1 MRHLPTVPLRNKFER
16 KKDMRTKRLL
26 LLLAVCI
33 FALMI
38 FTSCDMLMTPQNPG
52 GTDIGVGFDLWQEQ
66 VASIEKTGVTNG
78 VATYKITL
86 KNGTEETIS
95 VGGMTDKGEITSIEK
110 ISEENGVATYTITLS
125 DGSSQTLTVTDST
138 TPPVTTPPTD
148 SLNNATLEQLL
159 AMLEANKVPIF
170 DEGSTV
176 TDASKTTAAGA
187 FKNGVVGFTTHMT
200 KDIFFG
206 ESDTVCKIT
215 LNNFSFEAVTED
227 EITVYIE
234 FRKINTARP
243 NDNNAVAYSTVV
255 ATYEAY
261 VTPNGLGDYELELG
275 VISRDDLD
283 GLGDDFILG
292 IYTDEATP
300 VRMSFSKNTTCLMA
314 AKNAL
319 TNTTSASSFRYSY
332 YYKND
337 GSTASADEALMP
349 EMTFLHSEEPKYMLE
364 SELIEKIKELIA
376 AGGNSG
382 STVTP
387 GVVPT
392 AGLKLHLPD
401 YYDLVVGDNFE
412 LFYKGIAECYDS
424 DVYDFVL
431 RYADYKGNSAADAR
445 GQVFARKYVWTPTEA
460 DAGKTYTLNI
470 TVYDNVGSIVAT
482 DSVEIRVHAKPT
494 SPEEEKVVL
503 CVGDSLT
510 NGGTWVKQFY
520 DRLCSSNGDKLENI
534 KFIGTRQVV
543 GTKVYYEGYGGWSFN
558 SYITTS
564 SGRTNAKYITGN
576 FADKNEAV
584 DQHSIYKDENG
595 AWWKLE
601 SIENTQIKLIRV
613 DGGASSNN
621 LTVGGVAGGGTLTW
635 VSGGENHGNITFT
648 GWSNAPANPMW
659 DDDTNGVNMKKY
671 VEGFGVDHLDEVYV
685 LLGWNNTGAKEDSYK
700 EQVRTFLD
708 NILTV
713 YPDCHITLMGLQV
726 PMKDGFGTNYG
737 LGWPYFEKA
746 GHVWLMQE
754 WYMEICE
761 EDKYKDNL
769 TFVQISGQFDSVN
782 NCLKTTVAT
791 NNHSTVKETICSNG
805 VHPDV
810 SGYKQ
815 IGDAAYRHFVS
826 RFQ

>member
-1 MRHLPTVPLRNKFER
+1 MH
-16 KKDMRTKRLL
+16 TKRLFL
-26 LLLAVCI
+26 LLVICI
-33 FALMI
+33 VALLV
-38 FTSCDMLMTPQNPG
+38 FTSCDMLTTPQSPG

-110 ISEENGVATYTITLS
+110 TAEENGVATYTVTLS
-125 DGSSQTLTVTDST
+125 DGTSQTLTVTDKT
-138 TPPVTTPPTD
+138 TPPVTSAPAGD
-148 SLNNATLEQLL
+148 LNSATLEQLL
-159 AMLEANKVPIF
+159 ALLETNKIPIL
-170 DEGSTV
+170 DEDSTV

-187 FKNGVVGFTTHMT
+187 FKNGVVGFTTYMT

-206 ESDTVCKIT
+206 DADTVCKIT
-215 LNNFSFEAVTED
+215 LKNFSLEAVTKD
-227 EITVYIE
+227 EIAVYVE
-234 FRKINTARP
+234 FRKIDTTTRP
-243 NDNNAVAYSTVV
+243 NDNSAVTHSKLI
-255 ATYEAY
+255 ATYEAF
-261 VTPNGLGDYELELG
+261 VTPDGLGDYELDLGSIDKDDLSELG
-275 VISRDDLD
+275 DA
-283 GLGDDFILG
+283 FILG
-292 IYTDEATP
+292 IYTNEENP
-300 VRMSFSKNTTCLMA
+300 VRMSFSKNPTCLMA
-314 AKNAL
+314 EKNAL
-319 TNTTSASSFRYSY
+319 TNTTNASAFRYSY
-332 YYKND
+332 YYKNV
-337 GSTASADEALMP
+337 GGNLTTASADEALMP
-349 EMTFLHSEEPKYMLE
+349 ELTFLHTEEPKYMLE

-376 AGGNSG
+376 AGGVGNNGG
-382 STVTP
+382 STGGTVTP

-431 RYADYKGNSAADAR
+431 RYADYKGNSAADNR

-520 DRLCSSNGDKLENI
+520 DRLCANNGDKLENI

-543 GTKVYYEGYGGWSFN
+543 GTKVYYEGYGGWSFA
-558 SYITTS
+558 SYTGTS
-564 SGRTNAKYITGN
+564 SNRDNAKYIVGSFT
-576 FADKNEAV
+576 DKNEAE
-584 DQHSIYKDENG
+584 DQHSVYKDENG
-595 AWWKLE
+595 SWWKLE
-601 SIENTQIKLIRV
+601 SIENNQIKLIWV
-613 DGGASSNN
+613 DGGATSKN
-621 LTVGGVAGGGTLTW
+621 LTVGGAAGGGTLTW
-635 VSGGENHGNITFT
+635 VSGGVNHDPITFSN
-648 GWSNAPANPMW
+648 WSKAPSNPMW
-659 DDDTNGVNMKKY
+659 DDDINGVNMKKY

-685 LLGWNNTGAKEDSYK
+685 LLGWNNTGTTEEKYK
-700 EQVRTFLD
+700 QEARTFLD

-726 PMKDGFGTNYG
+726 PLKDGFASNYNM
-737 LGWPYFEKA
+737 GWPYFEKA

-761 EDKYKDNL
+761 EAKYKDNL
-769 TFVQISGQFDSVN
+769 SFIQISGQFDSIN
-782 NCLKTTVAT
+782 NCMQTTVVA

-805 VHPDV
+805 VHPAAA
-810 SGYKQ
+810 GYKQ

-826 RFQ
+826 RLQE

>member
-1 MRHLPTVPLRNKFER
+1 
-16 KKDMRTKRLL
+16 MRTKRLF

-52 GTDIGVGFDLWQEQ
+52 GTDIGVGFDLWEQQ
-66 VASIEKTGVTNG
+66 VASIEKTGESNG

-110 ISEENGVATYTITLS
+110 TAEENGVATYKITLS
-125 DGSSQTLTVTDST
+125 DGTQQTLNVTDKT
-138 TPPVTTPPTD
+138 TPPVTTAPAGD
-148 SLNNATLEQLL
+148 LNNATLEQLL
-159 AMLEANKVPIF
+159 AMLEANKVPIL

-187 FKNGVVGFTTHMT
+187 FKDGVVGFTTYMT

-215 LNNFSFEAVTED
+215 LNSFKFEAVTDE

-234 FRKINTARP
+234 FRKISTVRP

-255 ATYEAY
+255 ATYEAT
-261 VTPNGLGDYELELG
+261 VTPNGLGDYELDLGSVSKDDLEELG
-275 VISRDDLD
+275 DA
-283 GLGDDFILG
+283 FILG
-292 IYTDEATP
+292 IYTDEDTP

-314 AKNAL
+314 EKNAL
-319 TNTTSASSFRYSY
+319 TNTTSASFRYSY
-332 YYKND
+332 YYKNE
-337 GSTASADEALMP
+337 GGNITTVSADEALSP

-376 AGGNSG
+376 AGGNTGNNGNTG
-382 STVTP
+382 STGSTGSTGGTVTP

-401 YYDLVVGDNFE
+401 YYDLIVGDKFE

-431 RYADYKGNSAADAR
+431 RYADRSSAADNR

-460 DAGKTYTLNI
+460 EAGKTYTLNVI
-470 TVYDNVGSIVAT
+470 VYDNVGSIVAT

-494 SPEEEKVVL
+494 SPDEEKVVL

-520 DRLCSSNGDKLENI
+520 DRISADKLDNI
-534 KFIGTRQVV
+534 TFIGTRSIT
-543 GTKVYYEGYGGWSFN
+543 GTKVRYEGYGGWAFT
-558 SYITTS
+558 SYTGPS
-564 SGRTNAKYITGN
+564 DNRNNGKYITGN
-576 FADKNEAV
+576 FSDKNEAE
-584 DQHSIYKDENG
+584 DQHSIYKDGNG
-595 AWWKLE
+595 TYWKLE
-601 SIENTQIKLIRV
+601 SIEAERIKLIRV
-613 DGGASSNN
+613 DGGASSTD

-635 VSGGENHGNITFT
+635 VSGGVNRGNITFT
-648 GWSNAPANPMW
+648 GWSKAPSNPMW

-671 VEGFGVDHLDEVYV
+671 VEGFGVDHLDEVIV
-685 LLGWNNTGAKEDSYK
+685 LLGWNNTGTTEEKYK
-700 EQVRTFLD
+700 AEARAFLD
-708 NILTV
+708 NILSV

-726 PMKDGFGTNYG
+726 PLKDGFASNYNM
-737 LGWPYFEKA
+737 GWPYFEKA
-746 GHVWLMQE
+746 GHVWNIQE
-754 WYMEICE
+754 WYMELCE

-769 TFVQISGQFDSVN
+769 TFTQISGQFDSVN
-782 NCLKTTVAT
+782 NCMKTTVAT
-791 NNHSTVKETICSNG
+791 NNHSNVKETICSNG
-805 VHPDV
+805 VHPDAP
-810 SGYKQ
+810 GYKQ

-826 RFQ
+826 RFQK

>member
-1 MRHLPTVPLRNKFER
+1 
-16 KKDMRTKRLL
+16 MRTKRLL
-26 LLLAVCI
+26 LLLVVCI

-66 VASIEKTGVTNG
+66 VASIEKTGEANG

-110 ISEENGVATYTITLS
+110 TAEENGVATYKITLS
-125 DGSSQTLTVTDST
+125 DGSQQTLTVTDKT
-138 TPPVTTPPTD
+138 TPPVTSAPAD
-148 SLNNATLEQLL
+148 DLNNATLEQLL
-159 AMLEANKVPIF
+159 AMLEANKVPIL
-170 DEGSTV
+170 DESGTV

-187 FKNGVVGFTTHMT
+187 FKEGVVGFTTYMT

-215 LNNFSFEAVTED
+215 LNNFSLEAVTED

-255 ATYEAY
+255 ATYEAT
-261 VTPNGLGDYELELG
+261 VTPNGLGDYELDLG
-275 VISRDDLD
+275 SVSKDDLAD
-283 GLGDDFILG
+283 LGDAFILG
-292 IYTDEATP
+292 IYTDEDTP
-300 VRMSFSKNTTCLMA
+300 VRMSFSKNTTCQMA
-314 AKNAL
+314 EKNAL
-319 TNTTSASSFRYSY
+319 TNTTSASFRYSY
-332 YYKND
+332 YYKNV
-337 GSTASADEALMP
+337 GGNITTVSADEALSP

-376 AGGNSG
+376 AGGNTGNNGDTG

-401 YYDLVVGDNFE
+401 YYDLVVGDKFE
-412 LFYKGIAECYDS
+412 LFYKGIAECYNS

-431 RYADYKGNSAADAR
+431 RYADYKGNSAADSR

-460 DAGKTYTLNI
+460 EAGKTYTLNI
-470 TVYDNVGSIVAT
+470 TVYDNVGTIVAT
-482 DSVEIRVHAKPT
+482 DSVEIRIHAKPT
-494 SPEEEKVVL
+494 SPKEEKVVL

-510 NGGTWVKQFY
+510 NGGTWVQQFY
-520 DRLCSSNGDKLENI
+520 NHLASDKTQNL
-534 KFIGTRQVV
+534 KFIGTRTIGQAKI
-543 GTKVYYEGYGGWSFN
+543 GYEGYGGWTFA
-558 SYITTS
+558 SYTGTS
-564 SGRTNAKYITGN
+564 TGRTNAKYINGT
-576 FADKNEAV
+576 FTDKNEAE
-584 DQHSIYKDENG
+584 DQHSVYKDGNG
-595 AWWKLE
+595 TWWKLE
-601 SIENTQIKLIRV
+601 SIEDNKIKLIRV
-613 DGGASSNN
+613 DGGASSTN
-621 LTVGGVAGGGTLTW
+621 LTVGGGAGGGTLTW
-635 VSGGENHGNITFT
+635 VSGGVNHGNITFT
-648 GWSNAPANPMW
+648 SWSNAPANPMW

-671 VEGFGVDHLDEVYV
+671 VEGFGVDHLDEVFV
-685 LLGWNNTGAKEDSYK
+685 LLGWNNTGAKENDYK
-700 EQVRTFLD
+700 AQVRTFLD
-708 NILTV
+708 NILSV

-726 PMKDGFGTNYG
+726 PLKDGFGTNYG
-737 LGWPYFEKA
+737 MGWPYFEKA

-761 EDKYKDNL
+761 EEKYKDNL
-769 TFVQISGQFDSVN
+769 SFIQISGQFDSVY
-782 NCLKTTVAT
+782 NCMQTTVVA
-791 NNHSTVKETICSNG
+791 NNHSSQKETICSNG
-805 VHPDV
+805 VHPASD
-810 SGYKQ
+810 GYKQ

-826 RFQ
+826 RLQK